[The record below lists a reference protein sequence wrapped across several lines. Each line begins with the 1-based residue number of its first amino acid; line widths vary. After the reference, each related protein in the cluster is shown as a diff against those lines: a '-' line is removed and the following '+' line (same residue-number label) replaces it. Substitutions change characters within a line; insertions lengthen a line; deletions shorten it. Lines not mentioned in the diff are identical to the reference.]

1 MKIEMEKIME
11 MEVEMEM
18 KSKTSKTS
26 KTSKPKTSNIS
37 NISNISNKTD
47 ESLSVRKKK
56 VKLKQLPPRLKPLD
70 YILPLPPRH
79 IIPLH
84 SLLPLPPH
92 PIKPKPLPPHLLLKR
107 PLSFSPTFKAGKISP
122 YVRRVRPVLQPPNR
136 PLKPVRKASPPP
148 VKVRSNSQS
157 SSIKK
162 GHHLLR

>member
-1 MKIEMEKIME
+1 MEKIME

-18 KSKTSKTS
+18 KSKTSKRS
-26 KTSKPKTSNIS
+26 KTSKPKTS

-70 YILPLPPRH
+70 YILPLPPRR

-122 YVRRVRPVLQPPNR
+122 YVRRVRSVLQPPNR

>member
-1 MKIEMEKIME
+1 MEKIME